1 MALLIDGYNL
11 LHASGVFPAKH
22 LPGTL
27 HHARTALLEELAA
40 LLPERELRQTIIVFD
55 SAEAPPGLP
64 NRMNFQGLD
73 VRFAS
78 DHADA
83 DELIEILID
92 ESLSPREL
100 IVVSSDHRLHRAA
113 RRRRATPM
121 DSDVWFIGL
130 QAMQQLV
137 QEERASAKPQHALS
151 EGEVN
156 FWLKAFGGKVGEGVA
171 KPMAKSNLQAEAAKT
186 SPAPSSAA
194 TSSPAIAPG
203 KRNPRAELPKK
214 PEVNSEA
221 ETEQPESGVYNP
233 FPPGYADDLFE
244 KE

>member
-11 LHASGVFPAKH
+11 LHASGVFPARH

-27 HHARTALLEELAA
+27 HHARTALLDELVTM
-40 LLPERELRQTIIVFD
+40 LPERELRQTTIVFD

-64 NRMNFQGLD
+64 NRINFQGLD

-100 IVVSSDHRLHRAA
+100 VVVSSDHRLHRAA

-130 QAMQQLV
+130 QAMQHLI
-137 QEERASAKPQHALS
+137 QEERASAKPQHQLS

-156 FWLKAFGGKVGEGVA
+156 FWLKAFGAKAGEGEA
-171 KPMAKSNLQAEAAKT
+171 KVRGKPQASAEATAVTPKT
-186 SPAPSSAA
+186 PAVPSNPK
-194 TSSPAIAPG
+194 TDLPAESIAS
-203 KRNPRAELPKK
+203 E
-214 PEVNSEA
+214 ETNSDA
-221 ETEQPESGVYNP
+221 PASGAYNP
-233 FPPGYADDLFE
+233 FPPGYCDDLFE
-244 KE
+244 EE